1 MEWMEMARRGE
12 NPCDMREYQL
22 GKTQKVSSDVFNG
35 DSELIKR
42 IVRRHIVG
50 VRSDIEVPEKFLG
63 YFRYRWGFLILTAP
77 GILPIG
83 LARFLVGL
91 WVRNPHSLWLEWFGT
106 LKQYLRAVPSRLL
119 AGLELNRFVPSLSD
133 SEDDMD

>member
-1 MEWMEMARRGE
+1 MARNGAL
-12 NPCDMREYQL
+12 PCDVREYSS
-22 GKTQKVSSDVFNG
+22 GKTCRVSIDQFNG

-42 IVRRHIVG
+42 IVMRHVVG
-50 VRSDIEVPEKFLG
+50 IRSDIEVPEKFLG

-77 GILPIG
+77 FILPIG
-83 LARFLVGL
+83 LARFIVSL

-119 AGLELNRFVPSLSD
+119 AASEQNRFVPPQYD
-133 SEDDMD
+133 CEDDLD